1 MRRATIATVLVGPSA
16 LLREGL
22 TRILSDADFRV
33 VASARRVDDLVLSV
47 ASKCP
52 TILVVIDAADDLS
65 ATVREVQL
73 FKERHPA
80 GRIAVLADRDQPAD
94 IVSAFRAGANGYFIK
109 VAPCDALVKYLEL
122 VTLGE
127 TILPAALL
135 SWVLGRVGDDDEDD
149 EHVAAVGE
157 IRKAAEECLAAENHD
172 TPRFS
177 DRERGILNCLIAGE
191 PNKVIARKIEI
202 SEATVKVHVK
212 AILRKIR
219 VQNRTQAAIW
229 AMNNGLSVAAI
240 GNGSHPPAKL
250 AAHPRVALP
259 APSPVSLNRRNEG
272 GH

>member
-1 MRRATIATVLVGPSA
+1 MRRGAIATVLVGPSA

-22 TRILSDADFRV
+22 TRILGEADFRV
-33 VASARRVDDLVLSV
+33 VASSRCVDDLVL
-47 ASKCP
+47 AAATKCP
-52 TILVVIDAADDLS
+52 TILVIMDAADDLS
-65 ATVREVQL
+65 ATVREVQA

-94 IVSAFRAGANGYFIK
+94 IISAFRAGANGYFVK
-109 VAPCDALVKYLEL
+109 VSPCDALVKYLEL
-122 VTLGE
+122 VMLGE

-135 SWVLGRVGDDDEDD
+135 SWVLGRAGDYEDDD

-157 IRKAAEECLAAENHD
+157 VRKAAEECLAAENHD

-177 DRERGILNCLIAGE
+177 DRERCILNCLIAGE

-229 AMNNGLSVAAI
+229 AMSNGLSLATF
-240 GNGSHPPAKL
+240 GNGPQTPAKV
-250 AAHPRVALP
+250 AVHPRAALP
-259 APSPVSLNRRNEG
+259 APSPLNRRNEG

>member
-1 MRRATIATVLVGPSA
+1 MRRAAIATVLVGPSA

-22 TRILSDADFRV
+22 SRILSEADFRV
-33 VASARRVDDLVLSV
+33 VASVRCVDDLVLAA

-52 TILVVIDAADDLS
+52 TILVVMDAADDLR

-73 FKERHPA
+73 FRERHPT

-122 VTLGE
+122 VMLGE

-135 SWVLGRVGDDDEDD
+135 SSVLRAGDDEDDD

-157 IRKAAEECLAAENHD
+157 IRKAAEECLAAESRD

-177 DRERGILNCLIAGE
+177 DRERCILNCLIAGE
-191 PNKVIARKIEI
+191 PNKVIARKIDI
-202 SEATVKVHVK
+202 AEATVKVHIK

-229 AMNNGLSVAAI
+229 AMSNGMSITAI
-240 GNGSHPPAKL
+240 GNGSPTPARL
-250 AAHPRVALP
+250 VAQPRVALP
-259 APSPVSLNRRNEG
+259 AFQPAPLNRRNEG
-272 GH
+272 EH